1 MAVLEEK
8 DRLQKEKDKVDKAI
22 KKKEDEAIK
31 QIIKMKIIMDEIK
44 KIEIKSDNTQTFENQ
59 LNEILKDNE
68 DFIKN
73 SESFKPLKEK
83 IDEVLRDN
91 EEAIL
96 KKYKINKNDLIS
108 KNSQKKK

>member
-1 MAVLEEK
+1 
-8 DRLQKEKDKVDKAI
+8 
-22 KKKEDEAIK
+22 
-31 QIIKMKIIMDEIK
+31 MDEIK
-44 KIEIKSDNTQTFENQ
+44 KIEIKSDNTQTFDNQ

-83 IDEVLRDN
+83 IGEVLRDN

-108 KNSQKKK
+108 IKSEKNNQNKK